1 MRTETN
7 QKDQEEP
14 RRLRRSVD
22 ERMLGGVAA
31 GLAKYLG
38 VDGAH
43 VRIVLVAL
51 CLFGGAGVPL
61 YLAAWVLIP
70 EEGSDVAIA
79 DGVMHHAGAGLS

>member
-7 QKDQEEP
+7 WNDQQEP
-14 RRLRRSVD
+14 RRLRRVVD
-22 ERMLGGVAA
+22 GRFLGGVAA
-31 GLAKYLG
+31 GAAKYLA
-38 VDGAH
+38 VDVAH

-51 CLFGGAGVPL
+51 SLFGGAGVPL

-79 DGVMHHAGAGLS
+79 DGVMHHAGADLS